1 MKNIDTILELCKEYF
16 NAENLKQNEEV
27 FDGKDAYSLVLEKV
41 GNTVNISLTKKEN
54 VDQKNFE
61 AFVDSIDDDLWLSV
75 TENFKKLTG
84 TSLHEI
90 ENMLNEGSFKKVLD
104 IIKPAVKQTASD
116 RIAELQKE
124 IDSLKEA
131 YQL

>member
-1 MKNIDTILELCKEYF
+1 MKNIDKILELCKEYF

-41 GNTVNISLTKKEN
+41 GDTINISLTKKEN

-84 TSLHEI
+84 TSLQEI

-124 IDSLKEA
+124 IDSLKDA

>member
-41 GNTVNISLTKKEN
+41 GDTINISLTKKEN

-124 IDSLKEA
+124 IDSLKDA

>member
-124 IDSLKEA
+124 IDSLKDA

>member
-1 MKNIDTILELCKEYF
+1 MKNIDKILELCKEYF

-41 GNTVNISLTKKEN
+41 GDTINISLTKKEN

-90 ENMLNEGSFKKVLD
+90 EDMLNEGSFKKVLD

-124 IDSLKEA
+124 IDSLKDA

>member
-41 GNTVNISLTKKEN
+41 GDTINISLTKKEN

>member
-1 MKNIDTILELCKEYF
+1 MKNIDKILELCKEYF

-41 GNTVNISLTKKEN
+41 GDTINISLTKKEN

-84 TSLHEI
+84 TSLQEI
-90 ENMLNEGSFKKVLD
+90 ENMLNEGSFKKVLY

-124 IDSLKEA
+124 IDSLKDA

>member
-1 MKNIDTILELCKEYF
+1 MKNIDKILELCKEYF

-41 GNTVNISLTKKEN
+41 GDTINISLTKKEN

-75 TENFKKLTG
+75 VENFKELTG
-84 TSLHEI
+84 TSLPEI
-90 ENMLNEGSFKKVLD
+90 EKMLNKGSFKKVLD

-124 IDSLKEA
+124 IDSLKDA

>member
-1 MKNIDTILELCKEYF
+1 MKNIDTILELLKEYF

-41 GNTVNISLTKKEN
+41 GDTINISLTKKEN

-90 ENMLNEGSFKKVLD
+90 EGMLNEGSFKKVLD

>member
-41 GNTVNISLTKKEN
+41 GDTINISLTKKEN

-84 TSLHEI
+84 TSLQEI

>member
-41 GNTVNISLTKKEN
+41 GDTVNISLTKKEN

>member
-41 GNTVNISLTKKEN
+41 GDTINISLTKKEN

-84 TSLHEI
+84 TSLQEI

-104 IIKPAVKQTASD
+104 IIKPAVKQTALD

>member
-41 GNTVNISLTKKEN
+41 GDTINISLTKKEN

-84 TSLHEI
+84 TSLQEI

-124 IDSLKEA
+124 IDSLKDA